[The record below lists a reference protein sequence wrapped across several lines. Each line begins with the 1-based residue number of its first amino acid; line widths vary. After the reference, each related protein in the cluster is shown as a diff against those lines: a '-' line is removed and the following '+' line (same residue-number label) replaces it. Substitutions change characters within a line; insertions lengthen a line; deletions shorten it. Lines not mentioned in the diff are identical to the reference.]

1 MKDTIVR
8 QCLDILKREDIKNE
22 MKNLFCPVLDYV
34 LCELN
39 PYIYIIISLIFLVFI
54 LILANLILLI
64 FVLKNKQISPFK

>member
-22 MKNLFCPVLDYV
+22 IKDLFRPILDYV

-39 PYIYIIISLIFLVFI
+39 PYIYITISLIFLVFI

-64 FVLKNKQISPFK
+64 FVLRNRQISLFK